1 MDQATLGLILYALGL
16 ANLAAIYAVMA
27 LGLNLNWGVTGL
39 FNAGVAG
46 FFAVGAYT
54 SVILTAPDSPHFLG
68 GFDLPLP
75 VGMVA
80 AMLLSGVIA
89 LAIGASTIRLRSDYL
104 AIGTLGIAEIIRLLL
119 KNEEWLTN
127 GVRGITTIPRP
138 FVAETALVSE
148 LSYLA
153 MTLLILLVL
162 YVLLEAALNS
172 PWGRMMRAIRDSE
185 TTAAAAG
192 KNVDARRLEAFVLGS
207 MLMGL
212 GGALFAHYL
221 RYIGPEATEP
231 ITTTF
236 LVWVMLIAGGSGNNR
251 GAILGAFVVWIIW
264 SATELV
270 TRQLPPDWAVR
281 AGYLRIFLIGLLLQI
296 VLQRFRRGIL
306 PERNPAERG
315 ATGPQDRTL

>member
-1 MDQATLGLILYALGL
+1 MDPSTLGLILYGLGL
-16 ANLAAIYAVMA
+16 ANLAAIYAVMV

-39 FNAGVAG
+39 FNAGVSG

-54 SVILTAPDSPHFLG
+54 SVILTAPDSPQFLG

-75 VGMVA
+75 VGMLA
-80 AMLLSGVIA
+80 AMLFSGLVA
-89 LAIGASTIRLRSDYL
+89 LAIGAITIRLRSDYL
-104 AIGTLGIAEIIRLLL
+104 AIGTIGIAEIIRLVL

-138 FVAETALVSE
+138 FVGDTALASE

-153 MTLLILLVL
+153 MTLVILLVL
-162 YVLLEAALNS
+162 YALLEGALRS

-185 TTAAAAG
+185 STAAAAG

-270 TRQLPPDWAVR
+270 TRQLPTEWAVR
-281 AGYLRIFLIGLLLQI
+281 ASYLRIFLIGLLLQF
-296 VLQRFRRGIL
+296 VLQRFSRGIL
-306 PERNPAERG
+306 PERNPAERA
-315 ATGPQDRTL
+315 ATGPQDKVL